1 MGFTPKQQQQI
12 DKATHVLQGDE
23 QVLDVTTGLIQVT
36 RMGSVTQRSGQV
48 LVTDRRVILYTKKLG
63 GYEMN
68 DFVYGLLTGLDYKK
82 GMMLGNM
89 TFLAAGDRTHIQN
102 IPKDDVERVA
112 KAIRERMAGAHV
124 RGNGSALPTS
134 AADEI
139 RKLATLRDEGLL
151 TEAEFTAKN
160 AQILGL

>member
-23 QVLDVTTGLIQVT
+23 RVLDVTTGLIQVT

-68 DFVYGLLTGLDYKK
+68 DFVYGLLT
-82 GMMLGNM
+82 
-89 TFLAAGDRTHIQN
+89 
-102 IPKDDVERVA
+102 
-112 KAIRERMAGAHV
+112 
-124 RGNGSALPTS
+124 
-134 AADEI
+134 
-139 RKLATLRDEGLL
+139 
-151 TEAEFTAKN
+151 
-160 AQILGL
+160 